1 MIRRRFLLARAIL
14 RGLRQDREG
23 VTLVEFAFVGPV
35 LILMLMG
42 LFDIAHTQYTSAV
55 LYGAMQKAARDYTL
69 ESATLSATAIDNRV
83 QDQIR
88 SVMPNGATITFTKSA
103 FDDFRDVNEPESYT
117 DLNNNGICNGGE
129 PYEDANNNSVWDVY
143 RGANGLGTA
152 RDVMLYTTNVT
163 YPRLFPMFGMIG
175 LPTNVTLTATTVL
188 RRQPFDQGSN
198 MTPTVRNCT

>member
-1 MIRRRFLLARAIL
+1 MIRRRFFIARAVL
-14 RGLRQDREG
+14 RHLRRDREG
-23 VTLVEFAFVGPV
+23 VTLVEFAIVGPV

-55 LYGAMQKAARDYTL
+55 LYGAVQKAARDYTL
-69 ESATLSATAIDNRV
+69 ESAGTSSTLIDGRV

-88 SVMPNGATITFTKSA
+88 AVMPNGATITFTAKA
-103 FDDFRDVNEPESYT
+103 FDDFKNVNEREEYT
-117 DLNNNGICNGGE
+117 DLNNNGTCNSGE

-143 RGANGLGTA
+143 QGANGIGAA

-163 YPRLFPMFGMIG
+163 YPRMFPMFGMIG
-175 LPTNVTLTATTVL
+175 LPANVNLSATTVL

-198 MTPTVRNCT
+198 ATPTVRNCP